1 MNSRIWQTVTTKVTF
16 GKMSFVLIKDRTEGE
31 NGKSD
36 IEAIDIFCIFSEL
49 CIAYSREGM
58 KVLFLLITSCHRIIS
73 H

>member
-1 MNSRIWQTVTTKVTF
+1 VNSRIWQTVTEPR
-16 GKMSFVLIKDRTEGE
+16 GG

-36 IEAIDIFCIFSEL
+36 IEAIGIFCVFSEL

-58 KVLFLLITSCHRIIS
+58 KVLFLLITSCHRIIN